1 MEYLYQQCDNPLCRL
16 TPRQI
21 QMLEMLLANPGATN
35 QVLAEKMNVS
45 ESTVK
50 KHLHDIYRII
60 EVQNRTECL
69 MLLLRGCS
77 SHGQA
82 PG

>member
-1 MEYLYQQCDNPLCRL
+1 MTLLCQPCTNPICNL

-21 QMLEMLLANPGATN
+21 QLLETLLANPGATN

-50 KHLHDIYRII
+50 KHLRDIYRITG
-60 EVQNRTECL
+60 VQNRTECL
-69 MLLLRGCS
+69 VLLLRGCD
-77 SHGQA
+77 SHGRVS
-82 PG
+82 G